1 MDYYNSISGD
11 KKEENRTLID
21 RLNSIEEKLNQ
32 EPRERPKK
40 MRIPKGAKVSKGM
53 LRKGYIGI
61 IRIDENGNLSGEKQK
76 LDGSAFR
83 TKDGKYHSSDGREI
97 GMWEGKHP
105 VLIQPT
111 WKLNPINIRKKD
123 GEENETY
130 GQEYTMAK
138 MLKDV
143 IVKKS
148 LGGAGWLIWVVIIAV
163 AIFGI
168 NYLTGGKIFG

>member
-1 MDYYNSISGD
+1 MDYYKSVSGD
-11 KKEENRTLID
+11 EKDNRTLIE
-21 RLNSIEEKLNQ
+21 RLSSIEEKLNSEQ
-32 EPRERPKK
+32 RERTSK

-53 LRKGYIGI
+53 LKKGYIGI
-61 IRIDENGNLSGEKQK
+61 LRVDENGNISGEKQK
-76 LDGSAFR
+76 LSGSAFR
-83 TKDGKYHSSDGREI
+83 TKDGLYHATDGREI
-97 GMWEGKHP
+97 VMWEGKHP
-105 VLIQPT
+105 IVVQPT
-111 WKLNPINIRKKD
+111 WRINPINLRKKD

-148 LGGAGWLIWVVIIAV
+148 LGGAGWIIWIIV
-163 AIFGI
+163 AGIALFGI